1 MSNRPMS
8 LPATGRLTIMEALRI
23 EKYRENSALLT
34 PKNEL
39 TGVKKMPAHDSTSA
53 HGTQVSA
60 MPQATMR

>member
-1 MSNRPMS
+1 
-8 LPATGRLTIMEALRI
+8 MEALRI